1 MKKKPPF
8 RGKRPLREQIAA
20 LEIIRALEAYVLGKK
35 KMSAT
40 QVTAALA
47 LLRKRM
53 PDLMRRVVSPKAS
66 GKKAPQ
72 NSHEDALKELE

>member
-1 MKKKPPF
+1 MKKKPS
-8 RGKRPLREQIAA
+8 KPLREQIAA
-20 LEIIRALEAYVLGKK
+20 LAIIRALERYILGQK

-53 PDLMRRVVSPKAS
+53 PDLMRKTLAPKRSPK
-66 GKKAPQ
+66 KKIEARE
-72 NSHEDALKELE
+72 HEDALKDLE

>member
-1 MKKKPPF
+1 MKKKHS
-8 RGKRPLREQIAA
+8 KPLREQIAA
-20 LEIIRALEAYVLGKK
+20 LAIIRALEQYILGQK

-53 PDLMRRVVSPKAS
+53 PDLLKKTVPPRSRRPKNKPETRA
-66 GKKAPQ
+66 
-72 NSHEDALKELE
+72 HEDALKDLE